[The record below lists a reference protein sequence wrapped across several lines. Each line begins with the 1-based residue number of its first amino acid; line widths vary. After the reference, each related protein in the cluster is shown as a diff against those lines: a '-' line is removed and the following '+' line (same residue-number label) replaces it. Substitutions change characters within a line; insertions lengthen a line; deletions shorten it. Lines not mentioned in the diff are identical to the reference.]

1 MFLQIES
8 DGRAINIGFHHF
20 LSLSLFATRTRFA
33 YVRNGLKH
41 KFIRGYVPATD
52 GREGGDDHRHFAP
65 NYDRFE
71 PSEIVQN
78 RLSFCVSIFRS
89 VPWLVQSADAIFLAK
104 AVEINGDAVIS
115 LLRQNCTQDSTPRCV
130 LRPSLRCPSLSLSLS
145 LFLSASNPIKLEIL
159 LISQWRF
166 RYNGP
171 F

>member
-1 MFLQIES
+1 MKVPIYVDRSIAQMFLQIES

-20 LSLSLFATRTRFA
+20 LSLPLFATRTRFA

-89 VPWLVQSADAIFLAK
+89 VPFRGLCNPPMQFS
-104 AVEINGDAVIS
+104 S
-115 LLRQNCTQDSTPRCV
+115 PRR
-130 LRPSLRCPSLSLSLS
+130 L
-145 LFLSASNPIKLEIL
+145 K
-159 LISQWRF
+159 
-166 RYNGP
+166 
-171 F
+171 